1 MDSYNKKLNLLFA
14 VFALFMSFVV
24 YLLTMADTVPY
35 WDSGEFIATS
45 YILGVPHP
53 PGSPLYLIIGRVFS
67 MIPFNPDIAFRINLI
82 SPIVSALAVMFL
94 YLSCVKLIIGY
105 RGQIKS
111 QIDSIIIFGSSL
123 VGSLTFAFTDSHW
136 FNAVEA
142 EVYGFS
148 TFFTA
153 IVVWLILHWSE
164 RADEKGNERYI
175 LIIAYMIGLATGV
188 HLLNLLA
195 LPFLALIIFFRKF
208 EFSYKGFAI
217 TTAITGIVFYLI
229 NTGIINGMPKLVDKI
244 GLTTVI
250 IMYVLIFGLMVASIV
265 YKKFQY
271 ALGLTSTVLILIG
284 YSSYAMIFIRSDQKP
299 AINENDPST
308 VSRAISY
315 MEREQY
321 GRMFQF
327 PRRYQGLPPKHEAVG
342 RPQNGRDYTS
352 RQERAYKTYRMD
364 KQWSY
369 FWDYQVKKMYWRY
382 FLWQFAGR
390 GPSTESLV
398 TPYGARPNEDGVA
411 WFQFGLPLAFLFG
424 LWGMFYHFQ
433 QDRKRAF
440 SILSLFLMTGL
451 AIIIFVNQ
459 DNPQPRERDYSYVG
473 SFFAFSIW
481 ISIAIQAL
489 LDKFRKL
496 LRGRSYQKNG
506 LVASVAILFFAM
518 PLMMLKANY
527 HEHNRSDNRIAWD
540 YSYNILQSC
549 EPNAI
554 IFTNGDNDTFPLW
567 YLQEVEG
574 IRTDVTVANL
584 SLLNTEWYIRQLRD
598 SRPGEFIK
606 MGDDQVQ
613 DVASGLKEWKS
624 QIVRVPAPKSE
635 KNKNGYI
642 EWKVNPT
649 FAGAALMV
657 KDLMIL
663 QIIFA
668 AQWKYPI
675 YFAVTV
681 PQSNRLNLE
690 QYIEMEGLVYRLRP
704 YKVNQQSAI
713 NEDRMWTNLM
723 SGFGSEVWNKD
734 IEAKE
739 WKKLE
744 NEIWFKDY
752 KPGYLY
758 RNLGRD
764 DIYYFPST
772 NIRLLQNL
780 RSAYMQLAAHHY
792 MKFKDYESIEKSTAD
807 THREKAL
814 QVLNRMQD
822 NIPESTIRYDA
833 KELHYQ
839 LGRLYGELGNK
850 DELRRI
856 MGILINRRDLTIQ
869 DKVEYGQVYLAQLDS
884 LERGKIIFEEL
895 YDDFKSIESGTRL
908 TSQREMEQWRSYFVQ
923 IVSSLIFAYKNLDM
937 NDKAESIVND
947 WLKNNPDDPV
957 AKKLLNDLKEKKG

>member
-1 MDSYNKKLNLLFA
+1 MELSKSRLNLFT
-14 VFALFMSFVV
+14 ALFSLAASFFV
-24 YLLTMADTVPY
+24 YVLSMADTVPY

-53 PGSPLYLIIGRVFS
+53 PGSPLYLIIGRIFS
-67 MIPFNPDIAFRINLI
+67 MLPINPDIAFRVNLI
-82 SPIVSALAVMFL
+82 SPVVSAFAVMFL
-94 YLSCVKLIIGY
+94 YLSCVKLISSY
-105 RGQIKS
+105 RGKVKS
-111 QIDSIIIFGSSL
+111 QIDSIVVFGSSL

-153 IVVWLILHWSE
+153 IVVWLILLWSE
-164 RADEKGNERYI
+164 KADNNGNERYI

-195 LPFLALIIFFRKF
+195 LPFLALIIYFRKF
-208 EFSYKGFAI
+208 DFSYKGFAI
-217 TTAITGIVFYLI
+217 TTAITGTVFYVI
-229 NTGIINGMPKLVDKI
+229 NTGIINGMPKFVDKI
-244 GLTTVI
+244 GLSAVMFAWI
-250 IMYVLIFGLMVASIV
+250 LIFGLAIASIF
-265 YKKFQY
+265 YKRFQY
-271 ALGLTSTVLILIG
+271 AIGLSATALILIG

-308 VSRAISY
+308 VSRAIAY

-327 PRRYQGLPPKHEAVG
+327 PRRYTGLPDKHVAVG
-342 RPQNGRDYTS
+342 RPQNGREYTS
-352 RQERAYKTYRMD
+352 RQERAYKTYRLD

-390 GPSTESLV
+390 GPSTDSYV
-398 TPYGARPNEDGVA
+398 TAYGARPNEDGVA

-433 QDRKRAF
+433 KDRKRAF
-440 SILSLFLMTGL
+440 SVLSLFLMTGL

-481 ISIAIQAL
+481 IGIALQAFM
-489 LDKFRKL
+489 DR
-496 LRGRSYQKNG
+496 LRRYIKNKPFEKNG
-506 LVASVAILFFAM
+506 LIFVVILLTLFM
-518 PLMMLKANY
+518 PVKMLQANY
-527 HEHNRSDNRIAWD
+527 HEHDRSDNRIAWD

-574 IRTDVTVANL
+574 IRKDVTVANL

-606 MGDDQVQ
+606 MNDDQVIE
-613 DVASGLKEWKS
+613 VSSGLKEWKS
-624 QIVRVPAPKSE
+624 QTVRVPAPKSD
-635 KNKNGYI
+635 KNTSGFI

-668 AQWKYPI
+668 AQWNYPI

-690 QYIEMEGLVYRLRP
+690 EFLEMEGLVYRLRP
-704 YKVNQQSAI
+704 YKGDQQSGL
-713 NEDRMWTNLM
+713 NEERMWTNLM
-723 SGFGSEVWNKD
+723 SGYGSEVWSRD
-734 IEAKE
+734 IEARE
-739 WKKLE
+739 WKRLE
-744 NEIWFKDY
+744 NEIWFKNY
-752 KPGYLY
+752 NPGYLY
-758 RNLGRD
+758 RNLGRE
-764 DIYYFPST
+764 DIYFFPST

-780 RSAYMQLAAHHY
+780 RSAYMQLAGYHY
-792 MKFKDYESIEKSTAD
+792 MKFKDNEFINEKEASL
-807 THREKAL
+807 HREKGL

-822 NIPESTIRYDA
+822 NIPERTIRYDS

-850 DELRRI
+850 DELQRV
-856 MGILINRRDLTIQ
+856 MNILISRKDLNIR
-869 DKVEYGQVYLAQLDS
+869 DKVEYGQVFLAQLDS
-884 LERGKIIFEEL
+884 LERGRAIFEEL
-895 YDDFKSIESGTRL
+895 YQDFKLIETGSKF
-908 TSQREMEQWRSYFVQ
+908 TSQAEIEQWRNYFVQ

-937 NDKAESIVND
+937 NDKAEAVVND

-957 AKKLLNDLKEKKG
+957 AKKLLNDLKEK

>member
-1 MDSYNKKLNLLFA
+1 MESGHKKQNIIFA
-14 VFALFMSFVV
+14 VSSFLVSFIV

-67 MIPFNPDIAFRINLI
+67 MLPFNPDIAFRVNLI
-82 SPIVSALAVMFL
+82 SPLVSAFAIMFL
-94 YLSCVKLIIGY
+94 YLSCVKLIMSY
-105 RGQIKS
+105 RGKIQS
-111 QIDSIIIFGSSL
+111 HIDSLIVFGSSL

-164 RADEKGNERYI
+164 KADEKGNERYI

-195 LPFLALIIFFRKF
+195 LPFLALIIFFRKYD
-208 EFSYKGFAI
+208 FSYKGFAI
-217 TTAITGIVFYLI
+217 TTVITGLVFYLI
-229 NTGIINGMPKLVDKI
+229 NTGIINGMPKLVSAI
-244 GLTTVI
+244 GLPALMI
-250 IMYVLIFGLMVASIV
+250 IYLVIFGSMIASIV
-265 YKKFQY
+265 YKKYLY

-284 YSSYAMIFIRSDQKP
+284 YSSYAMIFIRSEQKP

-308 VSRAISY
+308 VSRAIAY

-327 PRRYQGLPPKHEAVG
+327 PRRYTGLPPKHEAVG
-342 RPQNGRDYTS
+342 RPQNGREYTS
-352 RQERAYKTYRMD
+352 RQERAYKTYRLD

-390 GPSTESLV
+390 GPSTDSYV
-398 TPYGARPNEDGVA
+398 SSYGARPNEDGVA
-411 WFQFGLPLAFLFG
+411 WFQFGLPLAFLLG

-440 SILSLFLMTGL
+440 SVLSLFLMTGL

-481 ISIAIQAL
+481 ISVSIQAL
-489 LDKFRKL
+489 LDL
-496 LRGRSYQKNG
+496 LKKYLNGKPYQKNG
-506 LVASVAILFFAM
+506 LILTLVLLTAAM
-518 PLMMLKANY
+518 PAMMLRANY
-527 HEHNRSDNRIAWD
+527 HEHDRSDNRIAWD

-574 IRTDVTVANL
+574 IRKDVTVANL

-598 SRPGEFIK
+598 SRPGEFIR

-624 QIVRVPAPKSE
+624 QMVRVPAPTSD
-635 KNKNGYI
+635 KNSSGYI
-642 EWKVNPT
+642 EWKVDPT

-690 QYIEMEGLVYRLRP
+690 EHLEMEGLVYRLRP
-704 YKVNQQSAI
+704 YKADESSAI
-713 NEDRMWTNLM
+713 NEERMWTNLM
-723 SGFGSEVWNKD
+723 SGFDSKVWSKD

-764 DIYYFPST
+764 DIYFFPST

-780 RSAYMQLAAHHY
+780 RSAYMQLAGYHY
-792 MKFKDYESIEKSTAD
+792 MKFRDNELTNNEIANM
-807 THREKAL
+807 HRQKGL

-822 NIPESTIRYDA
+822 NIPEKTIRYDS

-839 LGRLYGELGNK
+839 LARLYGELGNEGELQRVMNLLIERK
-850 DELRRI
+850 DLS
-856 MGILINRRDLTIQ
+856 IQ

-884 LERGKIIFEEL
+884 LEKGRIIFEEL
-895 YDDFKSIESGTRL
+895 YNEFKSVESGARL
-908 TSQREMEQWRSYFVQ
+908 TSQREIDQWRSYFVQ
-923 IVSSLIFAYKNLDM
+923 IVSSLIFAYKNLEM
-937 NDKAESIVND
+937 YDKAESVVNE
-947 WLKNNPDDPV
+947 WLSKNPDDPV
-957 AKKLLNDLKEKKG
+957 AKKLLDDLRQKKK

>member
-1 MDSYNKKLNLLFA
+1 MII
-14 VFALFMSFVV
+14 
-24 YLLTMADTVPY
+24 YLV
-35 WDSGEFIATS
+35 
-45 YILGVPHP
+45 
-53 PGSPLYLIIGRVFS
+53 
-67 MIPFNPDIAFRINLI
+67 
-82 SPIVSALAVMFL
+82 
-94 YLSCVKLIIGY
+94 
-105 RGQIKS
+105 
-111 QIDSIIIFGSSL
+111 IFGS
-123 VGSLTFAFTDSHW
+123 
-136 FNAVEA
+136 
-142 EVYGFS
+142 
-148 TFFTA
+148 
-153 IVVWLILHWSE
+153 
-164 RADEKGNERYI
+164 
-175 LIIAYMIGLATGV
+175 MI
-188 HLLNLLA
+188 
-195 LPFLALIIFFRKF
+195 
-208 EFSYKGFAI
+208 
-217 TTAITGIVFYLI
+217 
-229 NTGIINGMPKLVDKI
+229 
-244 GLTTVI
+244 
-250 IMYVLIFGLMVASIV
+250 ASIV
-265 YKKFQY
+265 YKKYLY

-284 YSSYAMIFIRSDQKP
+284 YSSYAMIFIRSEQKP

-308 VSRAISY
+308 VSRAIAY

-327 PRRYQGLPPKHEAVG
+327 PRRYTGLPPKHEAVG
-342 RPQNGRDYTS
+342 RPQNGREYTS
-352 RQERAYKTYRMD
+352 RQERAYKTYRLD

-390 GPSTESLV
+390 GPSTDSYV
-398 TPYGARPNEDGVA
+398 SSYGARPNEDGVA
-411 WFQFGLPLAFLFG
+411 WFQFGLPLAFLLG

-440 SILSLFLMTGL
+440 SVLSLFLMTGL

-481 ISIAIQAL
+481 ISISIQAL
-489 LDKFRKL
+489 LDL
-496 LRGRSYQKNG
+496 LKKYLNGKPYQKNG
-506 LVASVAILFFAM
+506 LILTLVLLTAAM
-518 PLMMLKANY
+518 PAMMLRANY
-527 HEHNRSDNRIAWD
+527 HEHDRSDNRIAWD

-574 IRTDVTVANL
+574 IRKDVTVANL

-598 SRPGEFIK
+598 SRPGEFIR

-624 QIVRVPAPKSE
+624 QMVRVPAPTSD
-635 KNKNGYI
+635 KNSSGYI
-642 EWKVNPT
+642 EWKVDPT

-690 QYIEMEGLVYRLRP
+690 EHLEMEGLVYRLRP
-704 YKVNQQSAI
+704 YKADKSSAI
-713 NEDRMWTNLM
+713 NEERMWTNLM
-723 SGFGSEVWNKD
+723 SGFDSKVWSRD

-764 DIYYFPST
+764 DIYFFPST

-780 RSAYMQLAAHHY
+780 RSAYMQLAGYHY
-792 MKFKDYESIEKSTAD
+792 MKFRDNELTNNEIANM
-807 THREKAL
+807 HRQKGL

-822 NIPESTIRYDA
+822 NIPEKTIRYDS

-839 LGRLYGELGNK
+839 LARLYGELGNEGELQRVMNLLIERK
-850 DELRRI
+850 DLS
-856 MGILINRRDLTIQ
+856 IQ

-884 LERGKIIFEEL
+884 LEKGRIIFEEL
-895 YDDFKSIESGTRL
+895 YNEFKSVESGARL
-908 TSQREMEQWRSYFVQ
+908 TSQREIDQWRSYFVQ
-923 IVSSLIFAYKNLDM
+923 IVSSLIFAYKNLEM
-937 NDKAESIVND
+937 YDKAESVVNE
-947 WLKNNPDDPV
+947 WLSKNPDDPV
-957 AKKLLNDLKEKKG
+957 AKKLLDDLRQKKK